1 MNYIKSDIQN
11 RVGILTIDR
20 PDALNAMNPD
30 VLRELSQSLNNMILN
45 EDVGV
50 IVLTGAGEKAFIAGA
65 DIKLMQQLD
74 LDGAQDF
81 GKLGQDLTLTIEN
94 SPKPVIAAI
103 NGFALGGG
111 CEISLACHIRFAS
124 ENAMFSQ
131 PEVKLGL
138 IPGWGGTQRLSRIVG
153 KGIAMELII
162 GGQMINA
169 EEANRIGLVN
179 KVFPLDQLLNET
191 IKFANLI
198 LQNGPNSVAKSLE
211 CINFSS
217 GNTLK
222 DGLNLEVET
231 FTQLFDT
238 EETSEGLTAFVE
250 KRKPNFR

>member
-30 VLRELSQSLNNMILN
+30 VFRELSQSLNNMILN

>member
-1 MNYIKSDIQN
+1 
-11 RVGILTIDR
+11 
-20 PDALNAMNPD
+20 
-30 VLRELSQSLNNMILN
+30 
-45 EDVGV
+45 
-50 IVLTGAGEKAFIAGA
+50 
-65 DIKLMQQLD
+65 
-74 LDGAQDF
+74 
-81 GKLGQDLTLTIEN
+81 
-94 SPKPVIAAI
+94 
-103 NGFALGGG
+103 
-111 CEISLACHIRFAS
+111 
-124 ENAMFSQ
+124 
-131 PEVKLGL
+131 
-138 IPGWGGTQRLSRIVG
+138 
-153 KGIAMELII
+153 
-162 GGQMINA
+162 
-169 EEANRIGLVN
+169 LVN

>member
-20 PDALNAMNPD
+20 PDALNAMKPD
-30 VLRELSQSLNNMILN
+30 VFRELSQSLNNMILN